1 MKNEISYSC
10 TLKSNPNQVE
20 MLKKFFNDEKPNRV
34 KNDSSLYEV
43 SMYE

>member
-10 TLKSNPNQVE
+10 TLKLNPNQVK
-20 MLKKFFNDEKPNRV
+20 MLKKFFNDEKTNQVR
-34 KNDSSLYEV
+34 NDSSLYEV